1 MNLFRKI
8 PRKSFLFIFL
18 FCMGAGA
25 MAQSDKK
32 ITINK
37 NNITLQKALTEVQK
51 QSDMSIAYNDSKLPK
66 KMISLNLKD
75 ESLERVLDEILKGT
89 GHTYLIKD
97 NYIMIIPG
105 EKVQKTNQIEK
116 KITGQVVDDQ
126 NVPLIG
132 VNVLVKGKAGVGS
145 ITDIDGNFQLT
156 VNTGDILEIS
166 YVGYASQAIAITEQN
181 VYNIQLK
188 SDAELL
194 DEVVVTALGIKR
206 KEKALGYTVKE
217 VSSDEIV
224 TAKSVNFMSSLAG
237 KVAGLQI
244 NSSAGGAGAA
254 NKVVLRGAKSITKDN
269 NVLYVIDG
277 VPMFNVSGTAVD
289 GMYAR
294 SGTESVADINPE
306 DIESMSV
313 LTGPSAA
320 ALYGSNAAN
329 GVILITTKKGETG
342 GLKLTLSNSTEF
354 MKPFITP
361 RFQNTYGNV
370 AGEFMSWGA
379 KLETPSDYNPL
390 DFFRTGMNTS
400 TTLSLSTGTE
410 RNQTFVS
417 ASMTNAAGLMPNN
430 DYDRYNFTVRNTA
443 ELIKDCLTFDFSTS
457 YIKQKDLN
465 SGAQG
470 QYFNPL
476 IPLYLFPRGEDFSKI
491 RLYERYDTGRNIP
504 VQYWP
509 YGDGGLS
516 MQNPYW
522 IVNRNLFDNQKD
534 RFMFNASLKWDVVDW
549 LNVVGRVRVDNEYA
563 IRERRHYA
571 STLGKFAN
579 KYGYYG
585 HEKNQNKQVYADVIA
600 NISKFFGDFSI
611 NANIGASISDL
622 QYSSTEVRGNLK
634 QIANFFS
641 TNNID
646 LTANNSGVTSNRWHE
661 QTQSIFGSAEV
672 GYDNMLYLTVT
683 GRNDWAS
690 QLANTVQKSF
700 FYPSVGLSAI
710 ATEMFDAPEWLSFLK
725 LRGSYSQV
733 GSPIQRNIS
742 ITTYPYSVDGT
753 LQTVSHYPISDLY
766 PEMTYS
772 YEAGFDLK
780 LFEGRFNF
788 DFTWYKSNTKNQT
801 FNAPISASTGYS
813 TIIVQ
818 TGNVQNKGFEMSAGY
833 SDEFACGLTW
843 DSQLTFSRNK
853 NEIISLVDGFPD
865 PITGK
870 PIYMPEL
877 EFSKTGTYLMKL
889 VKGGSIGDIYATNK
903 FYTDQNGDIY
913 VDDSGKFG
921 TPVEETFK
929 VGNSNPDF
937 VLGFRNNFTYKGF
950 DLGFLFTA
958 RVGGEVVSA
967 TEALMDNYGVSER
980 SAIARDN
987 GGVRV
992 NNGLVDAQ
1000 YFYQYVGN
1008 GETGMISQ
1016 YVYDATNIRL
1026 QELTL
1031 GYNFPKKWF
1040 NNYIGLKVSLVGKN
1054 LWMIYNKAPFDPEI
1068 ASSTGTY
1075 YQGIDYFMLPSTR
1088 NLGFSIRLTY

>member
-18 FCMGAGA
+18 FCLSAGA
-25 MAQSDKK
+25 MAQSEKK

-37 NNITLQKALTEVQK
+37 NNITLQKALAEVQK

-75 ESLERVLDEILKGT
+75 ESLGRVLDEILKGT
-89 GHTYLIKD
+89 GHTYLIQD
-97 NYIMIIPG
+97 NYIMIIPA
-105 EKVQKTNQIEK
+105 EKDRKANRVEK

-145 ITDIDGNFQLT
+145 ITDIDGNFELT

-166 YVGYASQAIAITEQN
+166 YVGYASQAVAITEQN

-206 KEKALGYTVKE
+206 KEKTLGYTVKE
-217 VSSDEIV
+217 VGSDEIV

-329 GVILITTKKGETG
+329 GVILITTKKGEAG
-342 GLKLTLSNSTEF
+342 GLKLTLSNSTDF

-361 RFQNTYGNV
+361 RFQNTYGNKP
-370 AGEFMSWGA
+370 GEIMSWGG
-379 KLETPSDYNPL
+379 KLETPSDYDPL

-410 RNQTFVS
+410 RNQTFAS

-443 ELIKDCLTFDFSTS
+443 ELIKDRLTFDFSAS

-491 RLYERYDTGRNIP
+491 RLYERFDTGRNIP

-522 IVNRNLFDNQKD
+522 IVNRNLFENQKD
-534 RFMFNASLKWDVVDW
+534 RFMFNASLKLDVLDW

-563 IRERRHYA
+563 IKERRHYA

-600 NISKFFGDFSI
+600 NISKSLGDFSI

-622 QYSSTEVRGNLK
+622 QYSSTEVHGNLK
-634 QIANFFS
+634 QISNFFS

-646 LTANNSGVTSNRWHE
+646 LTSNNSGVASKRWHE
-661 QTQSIFGSAEV
+661 QTQSIFASAEL
-672 GYDNMLYLTVT
+672 GYSDMVYVTVT

-742 ITTYPYSVDGT
+742 ITTYPYSVEGT
-753 LQTVSHYPISDLY
+753 LQTVSHYPVSDLY

-780 LFEGRFNF
+780 LFDGRFNF

-843 DSQLTFSRNK
+843 DS
-853 NEIISLVDGFPD
+853 
-865 PITGK
+865 
-870 PIYMPEL
+870 
-877 EFSKTGTYLMKL
+877 
-889 VKGGSIGDIYATNK
+889 
-903 FYTDQNGDIY
+903 
-913 VDDSGKFG
+913 
-921 TPVEETFK
+921 
-929 VGNSNPDF
+929 
-937 VLGFRNNFTYKGF
+937 
-950 DLGFLFTA
+950 
-958 RVGGEVVSA
+958 
-967 TEALMDNYGVSER
+967 
-980 SAIARDN
+980 
-987 GGVRV
+987 
-992 NNGLVDAQ
+992 
-1000 YFYQYVGN
+1000 
-1008 GETGMISQ
+1008 
-1016 YVYDATNIRL
+1016 
-1026 QELTL
+1026 
-1031 GYNFPKKWF
+1031 
-1040 NNYIGLKVSLVGKN
+1040 
-1054 LWMIYNKAPFDPEI
+1054 
-1068 ASSTGTY
+1068 
-1075 YQGIDYFMLPSTR
+1075 
-1088 NLGFSIRLTY
+1088 